1 MVTVFN
7 YADVD
12 LSLYKMIP
20 LEGLNNYFISKNG
33 IIYNKNTKRYNIPKS
48 SKKHGGFSIE
58 LKNNDKRVQ
67 YLIKYL
73 LYITYINNN
82 SNIKHKDIIIK
93 QTHDELHY
101 INFRIGDLE
110 LKNPHLYSNNNS
122 NENTNNNSNENTN
135 NNSNENTN
143 NNSNENTNNNS
154 NENTNNNLNENTNN
168 NLNENTNNNSNENTN
183 NNLNENTNNNLNENT
198 NNNLN
203 ENTNNNLNE
212 DEEYNLNLFK
222 KIASPELEEY
232 LISKTGLI
240 YNTKT
245 KGFKKPYYHI
255 NINSYVVHLHNKQ
268 YQLKH
273 LLYITFIDSTH
284 NIDELR
290 NVKSK
295 FMLNIKQTHDNLPY
309 INFKLEDLELI
320 SKSDKLKLQARNN
333 RIINKYD
340 DNKKFIQSYNNIEDI
355 RSEFNTKYNKY
366 ITLACS
372 KNKNKLYNGYYF
384 RYDDDDEIK
393 NPELVINSESIGA
406 NQTIDYLTEEWKQL
420 SGEYY
425 DNYEIS
431 NFGRFRNINTK
442 KILKPHESGNYL
454 YANINIYNKELNKKE
469 VKKIRMNVLVAQY
482 FIPIPDNLQNV
493 PNIVVD
499 HIDGNK
505 SNNHYTNLQYLTLGE
520 NNCKG

>member
-1 MVTVFN
+1 LHDSTNFINTLIKIEFIFFN
-7 YADVD
+7 KKIECVKD
-12 LSLYKMIP
+12 LNILIKNMNNTIKEEDKNLELYKNIP
-20 LEGLNNYFISKNG
+20 LDGLENYLISQNG
-33 IIYNKNTKRYNIPKS
+33 IIYNSNTKKYNIPKFS
-48 SKKHGGFSIE
+48 NKNCGFSIE
-58 LKNNDKRVQ
+58 LKNKNKRIS

-73 LYITYINNN
+73 LYITFIDYDINILPKEVMIKKTNN
-82 SNIKHKDIIIK
+82 
-93 QTHDELHY
+93 ELPY
-101 INFRIGDLE
+101 INFSINDL
-110 LKNPHLYSNNNS
+110 KLYKYV
-122 NENTNNNSNENTN
+122 
-135 NNSNENTN
+135 
-143 NNSNENTNNNS
+143 
-154 NENTNNNLNENTNN
+154 L
-168 NLNENTNNNSNENTN
+168 
-183 NNLNENTNNNLNENT
+183 
-198 NNNLN
+198 
-203 ENTNNNLNE
+203 
-212 DEEYNLNLFK
+212 EEHKNLNLFY
-222 KIASPELEEY
+222 KIPLNELNNY
-232 LISKTGLI
+232 ILSKNGIVYNTISKKYL
-240 YNTKT
+240 
-245 KGFKKPYYHI
+245 KPYYHKNLKLYI
-255 NINSYVVHLHNKQ
+255 IQLNNKQ
-268 YQLKH
+268 YQIKH
-273 LLYITFIDSTH
+273 LLYITFINPEYSL
-284 NIDELR
+284 DELSD
-290 NVKSK
+290 VKSK

-309 INFKLEDLELI
+309 INFTIDDLELI

-340 DNKKFIQSYNNIEDI
+340 ENKNFIQSYNNLEDI
-355 RSEFNTKYNKY
+355 RAEFNTKYNKY

-393 NPELVINSESIGA
+393 NPELLINNSSIGSQEVINYS
-406 NQTIDYLTEEWKQL
+406 TEEWKQL

-482 FIPIPDNLQNV
+482 FIPIPDILQNV